1 MIRAARRDDAAAIIG
16 LWNPVIRDT
25 VITFN
30 PVEKTEAD
38 VQALIEEAAA
48 RDWGFLV
55 AEADG
60 RFLGF
65 ARYFQFRGGPGYAR
79 SMEHT
84 IYLDPKVHGRGLG
97 HAMLEA
103 LEGHARARGMR
114 MLIGGITG
122 SNASSLRFHASR
134 GYAEVGRIPDAG
146 FKFGIYHALV
156 LMQKRL

>member
-1 MIRAARRDDAAAIIG
+1 MIRAARPDDAGAIIG

-30 PVEKTEAD
+30 PVEKTEKD
-38 VQALIEEAAA
+38 VDALIAEATA

-55 AEADG
+55 AEEG
-60 RFLGF
+60 GHVQGF

-84 IYLDPKVHGRGLG
+84 VYLDPLAHGRGLG
-97 HAMLEA
+97 HALMEA
-103 LEGHARARGMR
+103 LESHARARGMR

-122 SNASSLRFHASR
+122 SNAASLRFHAAR

-146 FKFGIYHALV
+146 FKFGTYHPLV
-156 LMQKRL
+156 LVQKRL

>member
-1 MIRAARRDDAAAIIG
+1 MIRPARPADAGAIIA

-30 PVEKTEAD
+30 PVEKTEKD
-38 VQALIEEAAA
+38 VEALIAEATA

-55 AEADG
+55 AEEG
-60 RFLGF
+60 GHVQGF
-65 ARYFQFRGGPGYAR
+65 ARYFQFRGGQGYAR

-84 IYLDPKVHGRGLG
+84 IYLNPACHGRGLG
-97 HAMLEA
+97 HALMEA
-103 LEGHARARGMR
+103 LESHARARGMR

-122 SNASSLRFHASR
+122 SNASSLRFHTAR

-146 FKFGIYHALV
+146 FKFGTYHPLV
-156 LMQKRL
+156 LVQKRL